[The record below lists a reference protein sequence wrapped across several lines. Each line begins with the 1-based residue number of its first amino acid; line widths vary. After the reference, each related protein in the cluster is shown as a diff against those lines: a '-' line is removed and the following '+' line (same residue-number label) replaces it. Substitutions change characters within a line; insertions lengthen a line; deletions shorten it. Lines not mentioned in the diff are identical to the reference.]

1 MASLPW
7 QYVAF
12 MPCVVLAETA
22 AVGRFVC
29 HTIQVKRVE
38 QRHLIGRALPP
49 ALLSLLL
56 RLNPLHLIKTD
67 SQPHTLMHL
76 NADSSI

>member
-1 MASLPW
+1 M
-7 QYVAF
+7 
-12 MPCVVLAETA
+12 
-22 AVGRFVC
+22 
-29 HTIQVKRVE
+29 QVKGVE
-38 QRHLIGRALPP
+38 QRHLIGSALPP